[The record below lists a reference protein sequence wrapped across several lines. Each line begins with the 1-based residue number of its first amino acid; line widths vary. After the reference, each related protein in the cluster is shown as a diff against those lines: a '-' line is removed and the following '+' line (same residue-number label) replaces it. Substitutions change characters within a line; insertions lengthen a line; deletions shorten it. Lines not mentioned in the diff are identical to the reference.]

1 MRTFTQE
8 EKAILKH
15 VIEEGSNILQKVKD
29 MKDGL
34 REDVKSVSESL
45 DIKPTLINKAIKV
58 SHKMN
63 LGEEKNKLSD
73 VEELLTV
80 VGKKA

>member
-1 MRTFTQE
+1 MRNFTQE

-15 VIEEGSNILQKVKD
+15 VIEEGTNILQKVKD

-34 REDVKSVSESL
+34 REDVKSVAETL
-45 DIKPTLINKAIKV
+45 EIKPTLINKAIKV
-58 SHKMN
+58 AHKMN

-73 VEELLTV
+73 VEDLLTV
-80 VGKKA
+80 AGKKA